1 MSGTIRAS
9 FFRGLKLTTPSV
21 EFVSLDDIAERIR
34 SVSAET
40 KDGLPMLKLAVMD
53 GGARREHVKALTGAM
68 ADYDA
73 GSVSVEDAANLLR
86 SAGVSALIY
95 TSPNS
100 TAESPRWRVLAP
112 YSREVDPVEHQE
124 LTDRL
129 NGALRGVIDDAASWE
144 IQQRFYFGQA
154 KRRDAKKGGGPADPV
169 QIIIVEGDCIDNL
182 NIAPAARPTRVKAV
196 RETGSD
202 LSDLLE
208 DDDLLADFRNEPM
221 DLTQGEIDDILAH
234 IPNNGAGVHYDDY
247 VQVGMALHH
256 QFCGTNEGFERWCEW
271 AKQSS
276 KFDARNAAQRWRSFG
291 KSATPVRMA
300 TLMQI
305 ANVNKLS
312 AEIDFDLDDGFDRTC
327 VDLSD
332 ILGEEFPTGQAQAD
346 TKAPT
351 YDPNWKQLLDLVSDG
366 DKKGSIKHTM
376 PNVRLILEND
386 PRTRGVLGYNDF
398 THEIV
403 LTREPGRATRS
414 RERPKPLRQL
424 EGPVWT
430 DIDPKRGKLWTDI
443 HDSAARELFELPPSQ
458 GGYGIKI
465 SDRDLRSAVSIIARK
480 NSFHPVRDML
490 MGLPA
495 WDGQS
500 RMDFLYTDYLGA
512 DDTAYHRAASR
523 LTLLG
528 AVARVFEPGCK
539 FDQVPI
545 LMGPQGIRKS
555 TFIYV
560 LSCGHFAELEGD
572 LQDRRAMVEKME
584 GAWVVEIP
592 EMQGFSKADTNTVK
606 GLISAQFDKVRM
618 AYAHRPEIF
627 YRQCIFIGST
637 NDDEILRDPT
647 GARRFW
653 PIKCNTVSID
663 IDRLKR
669 EIAQIYAEAVHV
681 YMAMRKGTPEGD
693 LPLYLTDATAA
704 KEASEIQASQT
715 AETAYQ
721 ALAAEIAPWL
731 DLPIESEDGFDDLDT
746 DAPKTYRNE
755 TCIAQIWK
763 EMMGRTTPI
772 TDRDSM
778 LIGRAMKE
786 LGWVRSPGPVQNH
799 EINKKYGRTRIYTRP
814 QD

>member
-9 FFRGLKLTTPSV
+9 FFRGLKLTTPRV
-21 EFVSLDDIAERIR
+21 EAVSLDDIAQRIR
-34 SVSAET
+34 EATSET
-40 KDGLPMLKLAVMD
+40 KDGLPMLKLAVME
-53 GGARREHVKALTGAM
+53 GGAKREHVKSLTGAM

-73 GSVSVEDAANLLR
+73 GDVSAEDAANLLR
-86 SAGVSALIY
+86 EAGVAALVY

-100 TAESPRWRVLAP
+100 TAEAPRWRVLAP

-124 LTDRL
+124 LTDQL
-129 NGALRGVIDDAASWE
+129 NGALGGVIDDAASWE

-154 KRRDAKKGGGPADPV
+154 KSRDAKKGGGPADPV
-169 QIIIVEGDCIDNL
+169 QIIVTDGECIDL
-182 NIAPAARPTRVKAV
+182 LGIEPASRPSRVKPV
-196 RETGSD
+196 RDDGGD
-202 LSDLLE
+202 LSGLLE
-208 DDDLLADFRNEPM
+208 DDDDLLTDFLHEPL
-221 DLTQGEIDDILAH
+221 DITEAEISDILAH
-234 IPNNGAGVHYDDY
+234 IPNDGEGAHYDDY

-256 QFCGTNEGFERWCEW
+256 QFRGANEGFERWCEW

-276 KFDARNAAQRWRSFG
+276 KFDAKNAAQRWRSFG
-291 KSATPVRMA
+291 GTKTPVRMA

-305 ANVNKLS
+305 ANLNKLS
-312 AEIDFDLDDGFDRTC
+312 EEIDYAPDDSF
-327 VDLSD
+327 DLSD
-332 ILGEEFPTGQAQAD
+332 ILGEGSPRLQARAES
-346 TKAPT
+346 KAPV
-351 YDPNWKQLLDLVSDG
+351 YDPNWKQLLDLVADG
-366 DKKGSIKHTM
+366 DKKGTIKHTM

-386 PRTRGVLGYNDF
+386 PRTRGIIGYNEF

-403 LTREPGRATRS
+403 LVSEPGRAARS

-443 HDSAARELFELPPSQ
+443 HDSAVRELFELPPSQ

-465 SDRDLRSAVSIIARK
+465 SDRDLRAAVSIVARK
-480 NSFHPVRDML
+480 HSFHPVRDML
-490 MGLPA
+490 LGLQP
-495 WDGQS
+495 WDGQG

-512 DDTAYHRAASR
+512 EDSAYHRAAAR

-555 TFIYV
+555 TFIYT
-560 LSCGHFAELEGD
+560 LSGGHFAELEGD
-572 LQDRRAMVEKME
+572 LQDRKTMVEKME
-584 GAWVVEIP
+584 GAWIVEIP
-592 EMQGFSKADTNTVK
+592 EMQGFSKADSNTVK

-627 YRQCIFIGST
+627 PRQCIFMGST

-653 PIKCNTVSID
+653 PIKCNVATID
-663 IDRLKR
+663 IERLRR
-669 EIAQIYAEAVHV
+669 ELPQMWAEAVHT
-681 YMAMRKGTPEGD
+681 YMAMRRGEPEGD
-693 LPLYLTDATAA
+693 LPLYLTDSTAA
-704 KEASEIQASQT
+704 KEASVIQASQT
-715 AETAYQ
+715 AEAAYQ
-721 ALAAEIAPWL
+721 TLAAEIEHWL
-731 DLPIESEDGFDDLDT
+731 DQSEESEDGFDDLDT
-746 DAPKTYRNE
+746 DTLKVRRNE
-755 TCIAQIWK
+755 TCVAQVWK

-778 LIGRAMKE
+778 LIGKALKE
-786 LGWVRSPGPVQNH
+786 IGWVRSPGPIRAH
-799 EINKKYGRTRIYTRP
+799 PLSKKYGATRLYTRP
-814 QD
+814 